1 MQQEKNMKHIAL
13 IALALLVASPSQA
26 EEPVRDA
33 KVKIAKTTSEQRAL
47 TELLSA
53 RIRSA
58 LEGEPYTLD
67 LSCKGKDCE
76 VSSVGE

>member
-1 MQQEKNMKHIAL
+1 MKHIAI
-13 IALALLVASPSQA
+13 IALALLIASPAQA

-67 LSCKGKDCE
+67 LSCKGKECE

>member
-1 MQQEKNMKHIAL
+1 MKHIVI
-13 IALALLVASPSQA
+13 IALAVLIASPAQA

-33 KVKIAKTTSEQRAL
+33 QVKIAKTTSEQRAL

-67 LSCKGKDCE
+67 LSCKGKECE
-76 VSSVGE
+76 VSAVGE